1 MKKYS
6 DLEINLEAAKKV
18 APVAYHCSKCKDKGF
33 YFVGDTAVAC
43 SCQRPGILEA
53 KREKAGITPHLARQ
67 TFERFDFSFYSDEKR
82 GGNKLTYRDNAAAI
96 VNAAKGFT
104 AAVAAGENPD
114 GLLFQGAVGYGK
126 TYLAAACAN
135 DLIEKGIAVRF
146 VVVPDFLDLIRD
158 SFNDQSPYRESVLME
173 EVKTAPVLVLDDLG
187 AHNYTDW
194 SVKTIF
200 AVLNYRLNYELPT
213 VITTNLEREQLEEL
227 LGSRVYSRLLEM
239 CRFFRLENAND
250 IRWEKRIREKRKS

>member
-1 MKKYS
+1 MKKFS
-6 DLEINLEAAKKV
+6 ELKINNEAV
-18 APVAYHCSKCKDKGF
+18 NMGEESHYRCQRCKDKGF
-33 YFVGDTAVAC
+33 YFVGDIAMAC
-43 SCQRPGILEA
+43 SCKRPAILELR
-53 KREKAGITPHLARQ
+53 REKAGITPHLAKQ
-67 TFERFDFSFYSDEKR
+67 TFHDFDFSFYSADKR
-82 GGNKLTYRDNAAAI
+82 GGNKLTYRDNAATI
-96 VNAAKGFT
+96 VKAAQGFT

-135 DLIEKGIAVRF
+135 DLIEKDIAVRF

-158 SFNDQSPYRESVLME
+158 SFNDHSPYRESVLMQ
-173 EVKTAPVLVLDDLG
+173 EVKTAPVLILDDLG

-200 AVLNYRLNYELPT
+200 AILNYRLNYELPT